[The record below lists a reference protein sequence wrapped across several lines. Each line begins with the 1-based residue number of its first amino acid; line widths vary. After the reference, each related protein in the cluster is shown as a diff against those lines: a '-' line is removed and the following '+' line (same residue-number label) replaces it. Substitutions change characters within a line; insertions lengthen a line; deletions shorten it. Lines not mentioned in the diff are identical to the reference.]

1 MFVLVVLNFLLQSV
15 SVCTEYIAWKVDV
28 AVDMQSVN

>member
-1 MFVLVVLNFLLQSV
+1 MFVLVVLNLLLLSV
-15 SVCTEYIAWKVDV
+15 SVCIEYIEWKVDV